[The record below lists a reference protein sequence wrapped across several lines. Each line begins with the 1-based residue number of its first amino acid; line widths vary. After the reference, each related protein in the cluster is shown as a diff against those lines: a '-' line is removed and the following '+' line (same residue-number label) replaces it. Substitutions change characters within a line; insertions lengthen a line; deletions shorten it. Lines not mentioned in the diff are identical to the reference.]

1 MAATKPD
8 LYKVLGVGRNAS
20 DAEIKKAYRR
30 LARQYHPDTNSG
42 DARAEE
48 RFKKISAAHD
58 VLSDPDKRKAYDQ
71 GTGPFAAGG
80 GAGFDPN
87 AFGSFSDILSNL
99 FGREGPG
106 GGRGR
111 SGGGASGTG
120 GRVRAQRGRD
130 LETEVSLS
138 FAEAVEGAQSSLA
151 IPTATPC
158 ETCHGTGAKPGTSPI
173 VCPVCQGRGVESQ
186 GQGFFSITQPCSRCG
201 GSGSIIETP
210 CPTCHGSGARRT
222 IKRLR
227 VNIPPGV
234 KEGSRVRIAGRGEPG
249 ANGGPAGDLFV
260 VTRVAP
266 SPVFRYVGDHLEV
279 EVPLT
284 IVEALQGATVE
295 VPTLHGSKRL
305 RIAPGTR
312 HGAVQRLRGEGAPRL
327 GGRGRGDIRY
337 RFTIELPRTLTA
349 EQREAVERLAQT
361 MNGNP
366 RERLFDG
373 DGGRTEATA

>member
-8 LYKVLGVGRNAS
+8 LYKVLGVGKNAS

-30 LARQYHPDTNSG
+30 LARQYHPDTNAG

-48 RFKKISAAHD
+48 RFKEISAAHD

-99 FGREGPG
+99 FGREGPVR
-106 GGRGR
+106 GRGGP
-111 SGGGASGTG
+111 SAG
-120 GRVRAQRGRD
+120 GRVRPQGGRD

-138 FAEAVEGAQSSLA
+138 FQEAIEGAQASLA
-151 IPTATPC
+151 IPTSSPC
-158 ETCHGTGAKPGTSPI
+158 ETCRGTGARPGTSPT
-173 VCPVCQGRGVESQ
+173 VCPVCQGRGVESE

-210 CPTCHGSGARRT
+210 CPTCNGSGARRT
-222 IKRLR
+222 VKRLR
-227 VNIPPGV
+227 VNIPAGV
-234 KEGSRVRIAGRGEPG
+234 KEGSRVRIAGKGEPG
-249 ANGGPAGDLFV
+249 ANGGPPGDLFV
-260 VTRVAP
+260 VTRVAA
-266 SPVFRYVGDHLEV
+266 SPVFRYVGEHLEV

-284 IVEALQGATVE
+284 VVEALQGATVE

-312 HGAVQRLRGEGAPRL
+312 HGAIQRLRGEGPPRL

-349 EQREAVERLAQT
+349 EQHEAVEQLARV

-373 DGGRTEATA
+373 GRTEATA